1 MADDP
6 YGHASATQLS
16 LFRRPLPTTNLRFL
30 STINWDGRNEAGS
43 TVTSGVYFYRLTAGK
58 FSASRKMLLLK

>member
-1 MADDP
+1 VVTIYDAEGRLVKALLDEVVP
-6 YGHASATQLS
+6 AG
-16 LFRRPLPTTNLRFL
+16 TTA
-30 STINWDGRNEAGS
+30 INWDGRNEAGS